1 MLPYHFLFGGEG
13 MFKID
18 KNLSISCTR
27 GDAATFFVA
36 ANVNDIPYVFRT
48 GDEVRF
54 TVVEKKDYTNVVLQK
69 SVIVA
74 EETERVEISLTGEE
88 TKIGEPISKPVDY
101 WYEIE
106 LNPQTKPQTIVG
118 YDENGA
124 KEFKLYPESEVG
136 V

>member
-1 MLPYHFLFGGEG
+1 

-18 KNLSISCTR
+18 ADLTIACTR
-27 GDAATFFVA
+27 GDAATFFIA
-36 ANVNDIPYVFRT
+36 AKVNDISYVFRA

-54 TVVEKKDYTNVVLQK
+54 TVVGKKDYSQVVLQK

-101 WYEIE
+101 WYEVE
-106 LNPQTKPQTIVG
+106 LNPNINPQTIIG

-124 KEFKLYPESEVG
+124 KVFRLYPESEVG
-136 V
+136 I